1 MRNVVIGIKGD
12 DTDFPP
18 PFFHKIRNMFHS
30 KRTRHI
36 AVFFIVSSYSGQKF

>member
-18 PFFHKIRNMFHS
+18 PFFDKVGNMFYR
-30 KRTRHI
+30 KRIRHI
-36 AVFFIVSSYSGQKF
+36 AVLRIVRRHA